1 MRHAFLLDL
10 ALERLSHLLDV
21 ALLVDLNGQVQ
32 VVPRTELKFSSKII
46 KILKNGGHGN
56 FDPGNAV
63 GQTCRTKTFLD
74 PIFDRQRIT
83 LLTQSDV

>member
-32 VVPRTELKFSSKII
+32 VVPRTELKFSSKKI

-56 FDPGNAV
+56 
-63 GQTCRTKTFLD
+63 
-74 PIFDRQRIT
+74 
-83 LLTQSDV
+83 LTREMRLVKPAGRKGFWTQFSTGRE